1 MLKLPN
7 PSPPTKKMKN
17 KKKINIQIL
26 QNRGA
31 SGPQKK
37 KKTICRYRSLPPRR
51 APPRMLDRALKATAP
66 NKLFPPAHPC
76 PTHTQHRQYP
86 Q

>member
-37 KKTICRYRSLPPRR
+37 KKNNLPIPFTI
-51 APPRMLDRALKATAP
+51 
-66 NKLFPPAHPC
+66 PADEL
-76 PTHTQHRQYP
+76 HRGCLTGP
-86 Q
+86 